1 MISVELT
8 LNMAIVYLP
17 WQKVPFPVYPLS
29 HVQKNDPPML
39 VQEALE

>member
-1 MISVELT
+1 MLKKKIL
-8 LNMAIVYLP
+8 YLP
-17 WQKVPFPVYPLS
+17 WQKVPLPVYPLS